1 MRVTAIPARHGP
13 AEIERATGE
22 VTGWLLE
29 WGNEPDRTLYISGDT
44 VLFQRLEE
52 VARRFPVN
60 VALLHLGAAQV
71 ERFGPVSITLTAS
84 EGAHLAALLGDAMI
98 IPIHYEGWTH
108 LKEGREDIEQA
119 FLRAGQS
126 ATCVFCRPVSLFSL
140 TPPTSLCPQRDAFL
154 ALCPAC
160 WFSVADRVELPGRV
174 SNNDKWRGCH
184 VFSHLWDD
192 L

>member
-1 MRVTAIPARHGP
+1 MDTVLLSHDQHRDNLDPAGGALLSQAKRTLTTPAGAARLGGNAEAIGPWQTVTLTDTHGLPMRVTAIPARHGP

-119 FLRAGQS
+119 FL
-126 ATCVFCRPVSLFSL
+126 
-140 TPPTSLCPQRDAFL
+140 
-154 ALCPAC
+154 
-160 WFSVADRVELPGRV
+160 
-174 SNNDKWRGCH
+174 
-184 VFSHLWDD
+184 
-192 L
+192 